1 MEVGLMQRQRVQ
13 YVKGLLG
20 EGTLDS
26 QYLQLLQLQDESNPT
41 FVSEVA
47 TLFFEDTEELL
58 NKLRVALLQPSVD
71 FKKID
76 DHVHQLKG
84 SSSSIGALRVKNACI
99 DFRSACEQQ
108 SPEWCSRCLQQV
120 EQAFYGVKDK
130 LSYLYALEQRILNAG
145 GSIPV
150 DLGS

>member
-1 MEVGLMQRQRVQ
+1 MQRQWAQ
-13 YVKGLLG
+13 YIKAWLG

-41 FVSEVA
+41 FVSEVV

-58 NKLRVALLQPSVD
+58 AKLGVAIAQPTVD

-84 SSSSIGALRVKNACI
+84 SSSSIGALRVKNACVA
-99 DFRSACEQQ
+99 FRNYCEQQ
-108 SPEWCSRCLQQV
+108 SSDGCSRCLQQV
-120 EQAFYGVKDK
+120 QQEFYGVKEK
-130 LSYLYALEQRILNAG
+130 LSYLFSLEKRILNAG
-145 GSIPV
+145 GSIPI
-150 DLGS
+150 DLGF

>member
-41 FVSEVA
+41 FVSEVV

-58 NKLRVALLQPSVD
+58 NKLRIAL
-71 FKKID
+71 
-76 DHVHQLKG
+76 
-84 SSSSIGALRVKNACI
+84 IGALRVKNACI

>member
-1 MEVGLMQRQRVQ
+1 MEVGSMQRQWVQ
-13 YVKGLLG
+13 YIKSWLG
-20 EGTLDS
+20 EGTLDG

-41 FVSEVA
+41 FVSEVV

-58 NKLRVALLQPSVD
+58 NKLSLALSQPSVD

-99 DFRSACEQQ
+99 AFRNVCDQQ
-108 SPEWCSRCLQQV
+108 SAEGCLRCLQQV
-120 EQAFYGVKDK
+120 QQEFYCVKEK
-130 LSYLYALEQRILNAG
+130 LSYLFALEKRILNAG
-145 GSIPV
+145 GSIPM

>member
-1 MEVGLMQRQRVQ
+1 MEVGSMQRQWVQ
-13 YVKGLLG
+13 YIKSWLG

-41 FVSEVA
+41 FVSEVV

-58 NKLRVALLQPSVD
+58 NKLSLALSQPSVD

-99 DFRSACEQQ
+99 AFRNVCEQQ
-108 SPEWCSRCLQQV
+108 SAEGCLRCLQQV
-120 EQAFYGVKDK
+120 QQEFYCVKEK
-130 LSYLYALEQRILNAG
+130 LSYLFALEKRILNAG
-145 GSIPV
+145 GSIPM